1 MPYERIYSNIAMQY
15 RLEQEFDNVMGVLIV
30 SDISFFI
37 FYSSYNV
44 FYYSQKRNI
53 ISLCKIIPMGENVVI
68 EYITVKE
75 ASVNWGV
82 TVRHVRYYV
91 HKIKFKELFALEV
104 VGQYLKI

>member
-1 MPYERIYSNIAMQY
+1 
-15 RLEQEFDNVMGVLIV
+15 
-30 SDISFFI
+30 
-37 FYSSYNV
+37 
-44 FYYSQKRNI
+44 
-53 ISLCKIIPMGENVVI
+53 MGENVVI

-82 TVRHVRYYV
+82 TVRHVRSYV